1 MARREAKKA
10 RSRVGFLVAA
20 TAVAVLVGGLVFS
33 GPGVAKAAGKPY
45 KLTILG
51 GSAGG
56 VWSVMTEGVAE
67 SIRRGLPGAQVTT
80 EPGKDGPNQ
89 VMISKNE
96 VQLAVTNEGTSYA
109 AFNGLEPYKGKLAN
123 VRSVAVLNPT
133 SPFQF
138 FVDEK
143 TGIKSF
149 QEIKDKK
156 FPLRV
161 GLNRKGTLMEL
172 AGKEVLKAYGI
183 TYADIEKWGGKLQFV
198 PSAQAVD
205 LWDAGQLDAAS
216 EVMQFPA
223 SRYIEHG
230 TKHDLRML
238 PLTEDKIPGLCKALG
253 MTPFTIPAKSYS
265 YQKEDYRT
273 INTKLVLIT
282 SADQPADMIYEI
294 VKAMYKNLDY
304 LHKVHAN
311 LKDLTGEIM
320 VGDVLVEL
328 HPGAAKFYREIG
340 VIK

>member
-1 MARREAKKA
+1 MKNRIGRGMSLLNLGLLFLGILILATF
-10 RSRVGFLVAA
+10 FLVP
-20 TAVAVLVGGLVFS
+20 GQGL
-33 GPGVAKAAGKPY
+33 AAGKAY
-45 KLTILG
+45 KITIVG

-67 SIRRGLPGAQVTT
+67 SIRRALPDARITT

-89 VMISKNE
+89 VMVAKNE
-96 VQLAVTNEGTSYA
+96 IEIAVTNEGTSYA
-109 AFNGLEPYKGKLAN
+109 AVNGLEPYKSKLPN
-123 VRSVAVLNPT
+123 IRTLAVLNPT

-138 FVDEK
+138 FIDEK

-156 FPLRV
+156 FPLKI
-161 GLNRKGTLMEL
+161 GLNRRGTLMEL
-172 AGKEVLKAYGI
+172 AGKVVMEAYGI
-183 TYADIEKWGGKLQFV
+183 TYQNIEKWGGKLQFV

-230 TKHDLRML
+230 LKHKLRML
-238 PLTEDKIPGLCKALG
+238 PVTEDKIPGICKALG
-253 MTPFTIPAKSYS
+253 MTPFTIPANTYS
-265 YQKEDYRT
+265 YQKEAYRT
-273 INTKLVLIT
+273 VNTKLILIT
-282 SADQPADMIYEI
+282 SAEQPEQMIYDL
-294 VKAMYKNLDY
+294 VKAMHGNLDY

-311 LKDLTGEIM
+311 LKDLTPQIM
-320 VGDVLVEL
+320 AGDVLIDL
-328 HPGAAKFYREIG
+328 HPGAKKFFREIG

>member
-1 MARREAKKA
+1 MSRKEAKQW
-10 RSRVGFLVAA
+10 RSRFRFLLAA
-20 TAVAVLVGGLVFS
+20 AVVLVGALVFS
-33 GPGVAKAAGKPY
+33 GPSVVDAAGKSY

-67 SIRRGLPGAQVTT
+67 SIRRGLRDAQVTT

-89 VMISKNE
+89 VMISRNE
-96 VQLAVTNEGTSYA
+96 VQFAVTNEGTSYA
-109 AFNGLEPYKGKLAN
+109 AFNGLEPYKAKLTN
-123 VRSVAVLNPT
+123 IRSVAVLNPT

-138 FVDEK
+138 FIDEK

-149 QEIKDKK
+149 QEMKDKK

-172 AGKEVLKAYGI
+172 AGKKVLEAYGI
-183 TYADIEKWGGKLQFV
+183 TYEDIEKWGGKLQFV
-198 PSAQAVD
+198 PSGQSVD
-205 LWDAGQLDAAS
+205 LWDAGLLDATS

-230 TKHDLRML
+230 TKHHLRML
-238 PLTEDKIPGLCKALG
+238 PVTEDKIPGLCKVLG
-253 MTPFTIPAKSYS
+253 MTPFTIPANSYS
-265 YQKEDYRT
+265 FQKEAYRT

-282 SADQPADMIYEI
+282 SADQPADMVYDI

-320 VGDVLVEL
+320 AEDMLVAL
-328 HPGAAKFYREIG
+328 HPGAEKFYREIG

>member
-1 MARREAKKA
+1 MMERREAKKS
-10 RSRVGFLVAA
+10 RSGFRFLLAA
-20 TAVAVLVGGLVFS
+20 AVVLVGALVFS
-33 GPGVAKAAGKPY
+33 GPNVVDAAGKSY

-67 SIRRGLPGAQVTT
+67 SIRRGLPQAQVTT

-89 VMISKNE
+89 VMISRNE

-109 AFNGLEPYKGKLAN
+109 AFNGLEPYKAKLTN
-123 VRSVAVLNPT
+123 IRSVAVLNPT

-138 FVDEK
+138 FIDEK

-161 GLNRKGTLMEL
+161 GMNRKGTLMEL
-172 AGKEVLKAYGI
+172 AGKKVMEAYGI
-183 TYADIEKWGGKLQFV
+183 TYADIQKWGGKLQFV
-198 PSAQAVD
+198 PSAQSVD
-205 LWDAGQLDAAS
+205 LWDAGLLDATS

-230 TKHDLRML
+230 TKHHLRML
-238 PLTEDKIPGLCKALG
+238 PVTEDKIPGLCKILG
-253 MTPFTIPAKSYS
+253 MTPFTIPANSYS
-265 YQKEDYRT
+265 FQKEAYRT

-282 SADQPADMIYEI
+282 TADQPADMIYDI

-311 LKDLTGEIM
+311 LRDLTGQIM
-320 VGDVLVEL
+320 AGDMLVAL
-328 HPGAAKFYREIG
+328 HPGAEKFYREIG